1 MRRGSLLIILLLG
14 TLGLRAQA
22 NFDYFYLEAEKCRLQ
37 EDFSSA
43 MDLYRHCLDIN
54 PEAPEALY
62 SEMIPGG
69 YVSVTPNPNHYDSK
83 ISIEVLFNTVM
94 KNKETIKQI
103 FG

>member
-1 MRRGSLLIILLLG
+1 MTQIPIKKE
-14 TLGLRAQA
+14 TIDKIDQQNKIA
-22 NFDYFYLEAEKCRLQ
+22 NPGKASIREITDKLYFDYG
-37 EDFSSA
+37 
-43 MDLYRHCLDIN
+43 MD
-54 PEAPEALY
+54 EAPEALY

-69 YVSVTPNPNHYDSK
+69 YVSVTRNPNHYDSK